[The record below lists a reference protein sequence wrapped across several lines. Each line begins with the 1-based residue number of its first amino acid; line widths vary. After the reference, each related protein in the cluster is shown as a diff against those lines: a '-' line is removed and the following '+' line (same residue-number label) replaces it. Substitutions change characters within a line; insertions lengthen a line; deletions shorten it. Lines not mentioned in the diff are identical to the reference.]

1 MTPSLEYLRRQAKDL
16 RKAYEAGDAAARD
29 RIARHPPRPAGA
41 ALKHADFL
49 HVVAREAG
57 HASWPG
63 LKVALETAAMDR
75 AAKAERLAAA
85 LHLGQHRVADA
96 LLREAPD
103 LAHADLGLEC
113 ALYDAAAVRARLA
126 ADPAA
131 ATRIVG
137 ARRPILHLAF
147 SRHWQN
153 GGAEAD
159 MIATAEALLAA
170 GADVDDGYSV
180 EGDAGDRLSALYGAI
195 GHARNLTMA
204 RWLLEHGADPDDNES
219 LYHATEP
226 GSRDGLALLLAHG
239 ADPRGTNALPRAL
252 DFDDYE
258 AVRLLL
264 EAGADPDEGIAPDPS
279 GAPPRAV
286 PALHQAARRMCSGR
300 IAQLLL
306 DHGATPT
313 AEALG
318 HTPWAFARVYGNRA
332 VARVLERAGAA
343 TPLSTVEAQLARAAD
358 GKAGERDWIDM
369 AGLSGEMRLL
379 LTRLVWRDGTLPHM
393 QRLVAMGFDANQT
406 DEMGMPPLQLA
417 GWEGMAE
424 KMAWLLSLAPDLS
437 HRNGHG
443 GTLFSTIL
451 HGSANCPNRAR
462 RDHVGCMRI
471 ALEHGVAL
479 PKAAIEGASRPDMAA
494 FLAEWAAARPGQV
507 VEDGIG

>member
-1 MTPSLEYLRRQAKDL
+1 MSPSLDNLRRRAKDL

-29 RIARHPPRPAGA
+29 RIAQNPPRPDGHP
-41 ALKHADFL
+41 LKHADFL
-49 HVVAREAG
+49 HVIAREAG
-57 HASWPG
+57 HESWPK
-63 LKVALETAAMDR
+63 LKFAQEAAAMDR

-85 LHLGQHRVADA
+85 LHLGQHWIADA
-96 LLREAPD
+96 LLQETPD

-159 MIATAEALLAA
+159 MIATAEALLSA
-170 GADVDDGYSV
+170 GADVDDGIPAQ
-180 EGDAGDRLSALYGAI
+180 EGAGHHLSALYGAI

-204 RWLLEHGADPDDNES
+204 RWLLEHGANPDDDES
-219 LYHATEP
+219 LYHATEL

-252 DFDDYE
+252 DFDDYD

-264 EAGADPDEGIAPDPS
+264 EAGADPDEGIAPHPS
-279 GAPPRAV
+279 GAPPLV
-286 PALHQAARRMCSGR
+286 IPALHQAARRMCSGR

-306 DHGATPT
+306 DHGANPT

-318 HTPWAFARVYGNRA
+318 HTPWAFARIYGNREI
-332 VARVLERAGAA
+332 ARVLERAGAV
-343 TPLSTVEAQLARAAD
+343 TPLSPVEAQLARAAD
-358 GKAGERDWIDM
+358 GVVRDRDWIDM
-369 AGLSGEMRLL
+369 GGLSDEMRRL
-379 LTRLVWRDGTLPHM
+379 LTRLVWREGTLPHM

-406 DEMGMPPLQLA
+406 DEMGMPPLHLA

-437 HRNGHG
+437 HRNGYG

-451 HGSANCPNRAR
+451 HGSANCPNRAS
-462 RDHVGCMRI
+462 RDHIGCMRI

-479 PKAAIEGASRPDMAA
+479 PRPAIAGAGSADMAD
-494 FLAEWAAARPGQV
+494 FLAEWAEARPGQV
-507 VEDGIG
+507 VEEGVW